1 MPCGESAPAARGL
14 GGGGGGGFGA
24 YIGWGVRAGGSN
36 PDRGHGRVIP
46 GSGKGQVK
54 SGSGMR
60 AGQIRNGK
68 GRHKKE
74 KTDVGMLVFTSGFLL
89 GF

>member
-1 MPCGESAPAARGL
+1 MPCVGSAPAARGL
-14 GGGGGGGFGA
+14 GGGGGGEFGA

-36 PDRGHGRVIP
+36 PDRGYGRVKS
-46 GSGKGQVK
+46 GLGKGPVK

-68 GRHKKE
+68 RAASRKKE
-74 KTDVGMLVFTSGFLL
+74 EKGMLVFTSGFLL

>member
-1 MPCGESAPAARGL
+1 MPCVESAPAARGL
-14 GGGGGGGFGA
+14 GGGGGGEAGA

-36 PDRGHGRVIP
+36 PDRGYGRVKS
-46 GSGKGQVK
+46 GLGKGPVK

-68 GRHKKE
+68 RVHHENKKI
-74 KTDVGMLVFTSGFLL
+74 KGMLVFTSGFLL

>member
-1 MPCGESAPAARGL
+1 MPCVGSAPAARGL
-14 GGGGGGGFGA
+14 GGGGGGEFGA

-54 SGSGMR
+54 SASGTR